1 MPEPKPDLIKS
12 LVPDITEYLID
23 CLDNPIVFGQTDK
36 ENHELVKH
44 QGWRNICLAYEKK
57 DPNFFLSHYVPVL
70 YVDRSRS
77 RDTLDGFFLSP
88 YKILSDAQLKQQG
101 YGQKIFE
108 LELKR
113 VNYVVEELERRLSCS
128 YFSRREWLFIN
139 DCLVRVTLFGSDE
152 DISKELIWKI
162 YGNYHI
168 TQAVQACIKYPNKTN
183 NALAL
188 LLSAINTEADF
199 ERGKFFYKLLF
210 LADKLKNRQAF
221 TFLSINDPYNEKN
234 LIWWQLSKYAM
245 RCFVDGRIAG
255 TNLDHMLREGNFD
268 QENIETYIKYG
279 GKTMQEIREE

>member
-1 MPEPKPDLIKS
+1 MYRSILKISIIPLVFFSNVTMGCDHKNSLIMPEPKPDLIKS

-36 ENHELVKH
+36 ENHGLVKH

-113 VNYVVEELERRLSCS
+113 
-128 YFSRREWLFIN
+128 
-139 DCLVRVTLFGSDE
+139 
-152 DISKELIWKI
+152 
-162 YGNYHI
+162 
-168 TQAVQACIKYPNKTN
+168 
-183 NALAL
+183 
-188 LLSAINTEADF
+188 
-199 ERGKFFYKLLF
+199 
-210 LADKLKNRQAF
+210 
-221 TFLSINDPYNEKN
+221 
-234 LIWWQLSKYAM
+234 
-245 RCFVDGRIAG
+245 
-255 TNLDHMLREGNFD
+255 
-268 QENIETYIKYG
+268 
-279 GKTMQEIREE
+279 